1 MTETLAWLSASLT
14 SYLLIFAAEIGDKSQ
29 LVCMVLAA
37 RHRPLPIILGA
48 AAAFALLNALAVMF
62 GMGIA
67 SLIPEFY
74 ISLIVAVL
82 FAAFGIHA
90 LRAGGEDEGEEELA
104 EKSGRSVFLTT
115 FLLISVAEFGDKTQI
130 AVVALSSTSI
140 PLAVWVGATLALAST
155 SALGVWAG
163 RTILQK
169 MPLKLLHQI
178 SGVLFLLLAAYAAYT
193 AYQAW

>member
-1 MTETLAWLSASLT
+1 
-14 SYLLIFAAEIGDKSQ
+14 
-29 LVCMVLAA
+29 VCMVLAA